1 MMESF
6 NIDRFGKTLRW
17 VMAVNF
23 RTLLMWT
30 IGFFA
35 GVFLAEMTIFT
46 FADSTESAQDSVLSF
61 EIPFIMIGVLACLS
75 SIMSDVNKKTRRTA
89 FLMLPASNLEKYLSL
104 VFYVTVVW
112 VAYVVLSLI
121 AGDMLR
127 MAVRALCFGDEWIS
141 TIPLLLDAL
150 MPYSLKRLWM
160 PEIVFMVLMLI
171 FIHSL
176 YILGGTWL
184 RKYAFVVSSLVLI
197 AMPVMIQYLCVE
209 PGGHLNLFVI
219 YDGVR
224 HVNPLSY
231 VLDVM
236 FVILA
241 AFNYWAS
248 FHIFKHFELITNK
261 WTNYDI
267 LKR

>member
-6 NIDRFGKTLRW
+6 NIDRFGKTLCW
-17 VMAVNF
+17 VIKVNF
-23 RTLLMWT
+23 CNLMLWTL
-30 IGFFA
+30 GFFA

-46 FADSTESAQDSVLSF
+46 FADSTESAQDSALSL
-61 EIPFIMIGVLACLS
+61 EIPFILIGVLACIS
-75 SIMSDVNKKTRRTA
+75 SIMSDVNKKTKRTA

-112 VAYVVLSLI
+112 VACVVLSLI

-160 PEIVFMVLMLI
+160 PEIVFMVLMLV

-197 AMPVMIQYLCVE
+197 AINSILLIVFLLLMLFWAEYASIKAYIILGILIVFEIMYLFMYK
-209 PGGHLNLFVI
+209 NS
-219 YDGVR
+219 R
-224 HVNPLSY
+224 KN
-231 VLDVM
+231 
-236 FVILA
+236 
-241 AFNYWAS
+241 
-248 FHIFKHFELITNK
+248 FKNMQREGNTDELI
-261 WTNYDI
+261 
-267 LKR
+267 R

>member
-30 IGFFA
+30 LGFFA
-35 GVFLAEMTIFT
+35 GVFLAEMLVFT
-46 FADSTESAQDSVLSF
+46 FADSTESAQDSALSLG
-61 EIPFIMIGVLACLS
+61 IPFCLIGVLACLS

-112 VAYVVLSLI
+112 VACVVLSLI
-121 AGDMLR
+121 AGDTLR
-127 MAVRALCFGDEWIS
+127 MAVRALCFGDKWIS

-184 RKYAFVVSSLVLI
+184 RKYAFVCFDSHACHDTISLCRTWR
-197 AMPVMIQYLCVE
+197 AP
-209 PGGHLNLFVI
+209 
-219 YDGVR
+219 
-224 HVNPLSY
+224 
-231 VLDVM
+231 
-236 FVILA
+236 
-241 AFNYWAS
+241 
-248 FHIFKHFELITNK
+248 
-261 WTNYDI
+261 
-267 LKR
+267 

>member
-1 MMESF
+1 MESF

-46 FADSTESAQDSVLSF
+46 FADSTESAQDSALSF
-61 EIPFIMIGVLACLS
+61 EIPFILIGVLACLS
-75 SIMSDVNKKTRRTA
+75 SIMSDVNKKTKRTA
-89 FLMLPASNLEKYLSL
+89 FLMLPASNLEKFLSL
-104 VFYVTVVW
+104 VIYVTVVW
-112 VAYVVLSLI
+112 VACVVLSLM
-121 AGDMLR
+121 AGDTLR
-127 MAVRALCFGDEWIS
+127 MAVRAICFGDEWIS
-141 TIPLLLDAL
+141 TIPLLLDVL
-150 MPYSLKRLWM
+150 IPISQGPLWV
-160 PEIVFMVLMLI
+160 PEIVFIVLMLV

-197 AMPVMIQYLCVE
+197 ALPVVVQYLCVE

-248 FHIFKHFELITNK
+248 FRIFKNFELITNK

>member
-1 MMESF
+1 MESF

-17 VMAVNF
+17 VVMVNF
-23 RTLLMWT
+23 RNLMFWTL
-30 IGFFA
+30 GFFA
-35 GVFLAEMTIFT
+35 GVFLAEMLIFI
-46 FADSTESAQDSVLSF
+46 FADSTESAQANALSL
-61 EIPFIMIGVLACLS
+61 ELPFILIGVLACLS
-75 SIMSDVNKKTRRTA
+75 SIMSDVNKKPQRTA
-89 FLMLPASNLEKYLSL
+89 FLMLPASNLEKFFSL

-112 VAYVVLSLI
+112 VACVVLALM
-121 AGDMLR
+121 AGDSLR

-150 MPYSLKRLWM
+150 MPISQEPLWV
-160 PEIVFMVLMLI
+160 PEIVFIVLMLV

-197 AMPVMIQYLCVE
+197 AMPVMIQYVCVE
-209 PGGHLNLFVI
+209 PGGHLNLFVT

-236 FVILA
+236 FVIFA

>member
-1 MMESF
+1 MESF

-46 FADSTESAQDSVLSF
+46 FADSTESAQDSALSF
-61 EIPFIMIGVLACLS
+61 EIPFILIGVLACLS
-75 SIMSDVNKKTRRTA
+75 SIMSDVNKKTKRTA
-89 FLMLPASNLEKYLSL
+89 FLMLPASNLEKFLSL
-104 VFYVTVVW
+104 VIYVTVVW
-112 VAYVVLSLI
+112 VACVVLSLI
-121 AGDMLR
+121 AGDSLR
-127 MAVRALCFGDEWIS
+127 MVVRAICFGDEWIS
-141 TIPLLLDAL
+141 TIPMLLDAL
-150 MPYSLKRLWM
+150 MPYSLKRLWV
-160 PEIVFMVLMLI
+160 PEIVFMVLMLV

-197 AMPVMIQYLCVE
+197 AMPVMIQY
-209 PGGHLNLFVI
+209 HLNLFVT